1 MHPMKAGALT
11 PEELD
16 TLLEDAF
23 VVRDGSAVAELFE
36 ADALIAGN
44 GAASARG
51 AGIGP
56 FVARLWAHDV
66 SYLSQPQRVL
76 LAGSTA
82 LIVAERATCVL
93 HRAADARWRYAIALL
108 DTDHKET
115 RP

>member
-1 MHPMKAGALT
+1 MKAGALT

-16 TLLEDAF
+16 TLFEDAF
-23 VVRDGSAVAELFE
+23 VVRDGTAVAELFE

-51 AGIGP
+51 ADIGS

-66 SYLSQPQRVL
+66 TYLSQPQRVL
-76 LAGSTA
+76 HREHA

-108 DTDHKET
+108 DTDQKET
-115 RP
+115 MR